1 MSLGK
6 GAIISNYNNQNL
18 NVNSSTEGELVATH
32 DHIPD
37 ILHTLY
43 FIEAQG
49 NKISKHII
57 YKDNQSTVGLDVN
70 GRISSGKKTNHLSSS
85 FFFITENIA
94 KGEVYVN
101 YCPTEKM
108 WCDLL
113 NKPNQRAPYRLDCS
127 HLMNVPLYYDD
138 KIDHKATHPHYRT
151 PRISTRSWFHPK
163 IGIYPRPIQIRC
175 TGVCWVVALR
185 KSGGNQHK
193 SYQKICLGNTRENVS
208 YKRST

>member
-94 KGEVYVN
+94 KG
-101 YCPTEKM
+101 
-108 WCDLL
+108 
-113 NKPNQRAPYRLDCS
+113 
-127 HLMNVPLYYDD
+127 
-138 KIDHKATHPHYRT
+138 
-151 PRISTRSWFHPK
+151 
-163 IGIYPRPIQIRC
+163 
-175 TGVCWVVALR
+175 
-185 KSGGNQHK
+185 
-193 SYQKICLGNTRENVS
+193 
-208 YKRST
+208 